1 MCLNPKYWY
10 ERSVLHLVAVRW
22 LTGSSLVVTNFII
35 YSLEFGG
42 SYLFM
47 FLIQTL
53 FLNLI
58 SISNRLMCS
67 DCLLVPL
74 GLVSYL
80 GCNRLSCFDTL
91 FTVPMILNR
100 GGVERWGGGTLCQQ
114 LFGYLYNCW
123 LCNIDCFS
131 EAFASVGLV
140 RY

>member
-1 MCLNPKYWY
+1 M
-10 ERSVLHLVAVRW
+10 LHLVAVRW

-80 GCNRLSCFDTL
+80 GCNRPSCFDAL

-100 GGVERWGGGTLCQQ
+100 GGVERWGGDFVSAIIWVFIQ
-114 LFGYLYNCW
+114 LL
-123 LCNIDCFS
+123 I
-131 EAFASVGLV
+131 V
-140 RY
+140 